1 MSKQLDSYVK
11 EYGLGNL
18 PISKHGYF
26 SDFLHKLIAFYE
38 EHKEGVK
45 E

>member
-11 EYGLGNL
+11 EYGLG
-18 PISKHGYF
+18 KHGYF

-45 E
+45 EWIV